1 MLTFFCCV
9 KNNHFVHALSVSLG
23 YTPDWAS
30 SWIPSY
36 TIVINYITIDLLI
49 WSSDF
54 HLPLPTWNHNALRR
68 DKLHFELLQ
77 SELLPLAESGYC
89 NYLGTWSTSLRLCL
103 SHLWHSALQTNK
115 TSFSFY
121 IESFAFICTQ
131 TKERK

>member
-1 MLTFFCCV
+1 MLTFFCRV

-103 SHLWHSALQTNK
+103 SHSLALCLTNK
-115 TSFSFY
+115 QNKLLFLYWVFCFY
-121 IESFAFICTQ
+121 LYSN
-131 TKERK
+131 